1 MSLKDYAQ
9 KVLENFDPKKDD
21 PNAGSNNGLPE
32 GEFDVVL
39 NNVEFKVFEKSGW
52 EALSITLEVTVGEYA
67 GQREFI
73 NLGFGEDL
81 HEFVLSKNI
90 KVVSKLASV
99 IGLVLTD
106 EDWEDEQTL
115 AAAFKDSIG
124 SQFVLTKTLTPNKKD
139 PTRPYANY
147 DFVAYDEE
155 DMQAIESV
163 EVSDEELPF

>member
-124 SQFVLTKTLTPNKKD
+124 SQFVLSKTLSPNKKE

-155 DMQAIESV
+155 DMQAIEAV

>member
-1 MSLKDYAQ
+1 MRVKEYAQ
-9 KVLENFDPKKDD
+9 KVLENFDPKKDN

-99 IGLVLTD
+99 VGLVLTD
-106 EDWEDEQTL
+106 EDWEDEQAL
-115 AAAFKDSIG
+115 AAALKDSIG
-124 SQFVLTKTLTPNKKD
+124 SQFVLPKSLSPNKKE

-155 DMQAIESV
+155 DMQAIEAV

>member
-52 EALSITLEVTVGEYA
+52 EALSITLEVTVGEYT

-124 SQFVLTKTLTPNKKD
+124 SQFVLTKTLTPNKKE

-155 DMQAIESV
+155 DMQAIEAV

>member
-9 KVLENFDPKKDD
+9 KVLENFDPKKDN
-21 PNAGSNNGLPE
+21 PNSSNNGLPE

-52 EALSITLEVTVGEYA
+52 EALSITLEVTVGEYT

-124 SQFVLTKTLTPNKKD
+124 SQFVLTKTLSPNKKD

-155 DMQAIESV
+155 DMQAIEAV

>member
-115 AAAFKDSIG
+115 ASAFKDSIG
-124 SQFVLTKTLTPNKKD
+124 SQFVLSKTLSPNKKE

-155 DMQAIESV
+155 DMQAIEAV

>member
-39 NNVEFKVFEKSGW
+39 SNVEFKVFEKSGW

-124 SQFVLTKTLTPNKKD
+124 SQFIFSKELTPNKNN

-147 DFVAYDEE
+147 DFAAYDEE
-155 DMQAIESV
+155 DMQAIEAV

>member
-90 KVVSKLASV
+90 KVISKLASV

-124 SQFVLTKTLTPNKKD
+124 SQFVLSKTLSPNKKE

-155 DMQAIESV
+155 DMQAIEAV

>member
-124 SQFVLTKTLTPNKKD
+124 SQFVLTKTLTPNKKE

-155 DMQAIESV
+155 DMQAIEAV

>member
-9 KVLENFDPKKDD
+9 KVLENFDPKKDN
-21 PNAGSNNGLPE
+21 PNAGGNNGLPE

-52 EALSITLEVTVGEYA
+52 EALSITLEVTVGEHA

-124 SQFVLTKTLTPNKKD
+124 SQFIFNKELTPNKNN

-147 DFVAYDEE
+147 DFAAYDEE
-155 DMQAIESV
+155 DMQAIEAV

>member
-90 KVVSKLASV
+90 KKL
-99 IGLVLTD
+99 
-106 EDWEDEQTL
+106 
-115 AAAFKDSIG
+115 
-124 SQFVLTKTLTPNKKD
+124 NK
-139 PTRPYANY
+139 
-147 DFVAYDEE
+147 
-155 DMQAIESV
+155 
-163 EVSDEELPF
+163 

>member
-21 PNAGSNNGLPE
+21 PNAGGNNGLPE

-73 NLGFGEDL
+73 NLGFGENL

-90 KVVSKLASV
+90 KVVSKLAYV

-124 SQFVLTKTLTPNKKD
+124 SQFVLTKSLTPNKKE

-147 DFVAYDEE
+147 DFAAYDEE
-155 DMQAIESV
+155 DMQAIEAV

>member
-115 AAAFKDSIG
+115 AAAFKDPIG
-124 SQFVLTKTLTPNKKD
+124 SQFVLTKTLTPNKKE

-155 DMQAIESV
+155 DMQAIEAV
-163 EVSDEELPF
+163 EISDEELPF

>member
-52 EALSITLEVTVGEYA
+52 EALSITLEVTVGEQA

-139 PTRPYANY
+139 PTRPYVNY

-155 DMQAIESV
+155 DMQAIEAV

>member
-9 KVLENFDPKKDD
+9 KVLENFDPKKDN
-21 PNAGSNNGLPE
+21 PNAGGNNGLPE

-39 NNVEFKVFEKSGW
+39 SNVEFKVFEKSGW
-52 EALSITLEVTVGEYA
+52 EALSITLEVTVGEQA

-124 SQFVLTKTLTPNKKD
+124 SQFVLTKTLSPNKKE

-155 DMQAIESV
+155 DVQAIEAV

>member
-52 EALSITLEVTVGEYA
+52 EALSITLEVTVGEHA

-124 SQFVLTKTLTPNKKD
+124 SQFVLTKTLTPNKKE

-155 DMQAIESV
+155 DMQAIEAV
-163 EVSDEELPF
+163 EASDEELPF

>member
-9 KVLENFDPKKDD
+9 KVLENFDPKKDN

-99 IGLVLTD
+99 VGLVLTD
-106 EDWEDEQTL
+106 EDWEDEQAL

-124 SQFVLTKTLTPNKKD
+124 SQFVLTKTLSPNKKE

-155 DMQAIESV
+155 DMQAIEAV

>member
-124 SQFVLTKTLTPNKKD
+124 SQFVFNKELTPNRNNPK
-139 PTRPYANY
+139 RPYANY
-147 DFVAYDEE
+147 DFAAYDEE
-155 DMQAIESV
+155 DMQAIEAV

>member
-9 KVLENFDPKKDD
+9 KVLENFDPKKDN
-21 PNAGSNNGLPE
+21 PNAGGNNGLPE

-39 NNVEFKVFEKSGW
+39 SNVEFKVFEKSGW
-52 EALSITLEVTVGEYA
+52 EALSITLEVTVGEQA

-155 DMQAIESV
+155 DMQAIEAV

>member
-21 PNAGSNNGLPE
+21 PNAGGNNGLPE

-52 EALSITLEVTVGEYA
+52 EALSITLEVTVGEQA

-155 DMQAIESV
+155 DMQAIEAV

>member
-52 EALSITLEVTVGEYA
+52 EALSITLEVTVGEQA

-106 EDWEDEQTL
+106 EDWEDEQAL

-155 DMQAIESV
+155 DMQAIEAV

>member
-9 KVLENFDPKKDD
+9 KVLENFDPKKDN

-52 EALSITLEVTVGEYA
+52 EALSITLEVTVGEQA

-106 EDWEDEQTL
+106 EDWEDEQAL

-155 DMQAIESV
+155 DMQAIEAV

>member
-124 SQFVLTKTLTPNKKD
+124 SQFVLTKTLSPNKKE

-155 DMQAIESV
+155 DMQAIEAV

>member
-124 SQFVLTKTLTPNKKD
+124 SQFVLTKTLSPNKKD

-155 DMQAIESV
+155 DMQAIEAV

>member
-52 EALSITLEVTVGEYA
+52 EALSITLEVTVGEQA

-155 DMQAIESV
+155 DMQAIEAV

>member
-39 NNVEFKVFEKSGW
+39 SNVEFKVFEKSGW
-52 EALSITLEVTVGEYA
+52 EALSITLEVAIGEHS

-124 SQFVLTKTLTPNKKD
+124 SQFVLTKTLSPNKKE

-155 DMQAIESV
+155 DMQAIEAV

>member
-52 EALSITLEVTVGEYA
+52 EALSITLEVTVGEQA

-99 IGLVLTD
+99 IGLILTD
-106 EDWEDEQTL
+106 DDWEDEQTL

-124 SQFVLTKTLTPNKKD
+124 SQFILTKTLSPNKKE

-155 DMQAIESV
+155 DMQAIEAV